1 MIVHR
6 RLHTGERPYI
16 CTTCGRGFC
25 ESGNLKKHMKV
36 HGTEI
41 PAVVKQ
47 NNKGLPAADAVSR
60 KGAGRDQQQQFELQ
74 QRQQQ
79 QHQLRLADGGESA
92 ATHEEGASD
101 RAECEMFK
109 SPDSVKSEQE
119 EGGAG
124 AGAEQLYRGRGGAGA
139 EQLVGV
145 AGQQYPQIVQHHLFQ
160 HIQNN
165 WLSYSQIQQH
175 PPTQ

>member
-60 KGAGRDQQQQFELQ
+60 KGVARDQQQ
-74 QRQQQ
+74 QQQ

-124 AGAEQLYRGRGGAGA
+124 AGAEQVYRGRGGAGA

>member
-79 QHQLRLADGGESA
+79 QHQLRLSGGSESA
-92 ATHEEGASD
+92 ASHEEGASD

-119 EGGAG
+119 EGGT
-124 AGAEQLYRGRGGAGA
+124 GAGA

>member
-47 NNKGLPAADAVSR
+47 NNKGQTATDTASR
-60 KGAGRDQQQQFELQ
+60 KGQLSTSQQMREREVSQDDLGSDPREDQL
-74 QRQQQ
+74 
-79 QHQLRLADGGESA
+79 
-92 ATHEEGASD
+92 
-101 RAECEMFK
+101 K
-109 SPDSVKSEQE
+109 SPDSVKSEQTE
-119 EGGAG
+119 EGAAG
-124 AGAEQLYRGRGGAGA
+124 AGAEQVYSEIHQPGYI
-139 EQLVGV
+139 VGV
-145 AGQQYPQIVQHHLFQ
+145 PGKSRL
-160 HIQNN
+160 
-165 WLSYSQIQQH
+165 
-175 PPTQ
+175 

>member
-119 EGGAG
+119 EGGTG
-124 AGAEQLYRGRGGAGA
+124 AGRMVGPPATFGSAKQTVVVLYPSGDVGWPLLRKPGA
-139 EQLVGV
+139 QPPLKPRYLVHR
-145 AGQQYPQIVQHHLFQ
+145 QP
-160 HIQNN
+160 
-165 WLSYSQIQQH
+165 
-175 PPTQ
+175 

>member
-79 QHQLRLADGGESA
+79 QHQLRLSGGSESA
-92 ATHEEGASD
+92 ASHEEGASD

-119 EGGAG
+119 EGGA
-124 AGAEQLYRGRGGAGA
+124 GAGA